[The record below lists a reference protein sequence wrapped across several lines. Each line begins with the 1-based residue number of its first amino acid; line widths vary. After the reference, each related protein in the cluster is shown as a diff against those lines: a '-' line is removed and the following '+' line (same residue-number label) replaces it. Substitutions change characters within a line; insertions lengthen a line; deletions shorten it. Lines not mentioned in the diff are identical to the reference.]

1 MLENNNPLIP
11 DYVEVFYAP
20 MRDNMLVDVLL
31 VAVCMLILLDLIFGM
46 AAAAK
51 NGEFESS
58 KVRQGL
64 WHKTGELALIMLAM
78 IVDALILSGVT
89 VPINIPNGSAIV
101 AVCTGLAVME
111 ISSLLEIAV
120 KLNDQLA
127 HLPVFKMLASVN
139 EGDSS
144 EAEG

>member
-20 MRDNMLVDVLL
+20 IRDNMLVDVLL

-78 IVDALILSGVT
+78 IIDALILSGVT

-139 EGDSS
+139 EDDSS